1 MDKNKLI
8 LSLLAALVGLLMLVI
23 PNAFLALIIVI
34 LGVAA
39 IVDGVFI
46 LFTTRNLII
55 DPQYKMIMTIR
66 GIISVVIGFLAISIP
81 MIFATVVWQMMAYML
96 GIYLLVSSIM
106 EAYCITKLH
115 RNGIMIKQSVME
127 VVISVILAI
136 VLFIIPA
143 ETAGNII
150 IRICGFILLVVG
162 GVIAFLQWRNRPIVG
177 FTEPIIE
184 EVEE

>member
-127 VVISVILAI
+127 VVISVKRYR
-136 VLFIIPA
+136 V
-143 ETAGNII
+143 
-150 IRICGFILLVVG
+150 
-162 GVIAFLQWRNRPIVG
+162 
-177 FTEPIIE
+177 
-184 EVEE
+184 